1 MITYRIQQ
9 PEHSLDLLLDPET
22 QYSTPWNGNED
33 LIRKG
38 VSACASLDDLAAY
51 FAQSGVSLSDDCLL
65 VAMESHWAGDD
76 DIDADLG
83 AILVIPTA
91 IVSAELVPESF
102 FLAVADAYDRLA
114 A

>member
-9 PEHSLDLLLDPET
+9 PEHSLDLLLNPET
-22 QYSTPWNGNED
+22 QRSTPWNGDED
-33 LIRKG
+33 LIREG
-38 VSACASLDDLAAY
+38 VSACASRDDLALY

-65 VAMESHWAGDD
+65 VAMESHWAEDD

>member
-1 MITYRIQQ
+1 
-9 PEHSLDLLLDPET
+9 
-22 QYSTPWNGNED
+22 
-33 LIRKG
+33 
-38 VSACASLDDLAAY
+38 
-51 FAQSGVSLSDDCLL
+51 
-65 VAMESHWAGDD
+65 MESHWADDD